1 MKLIPT
7 NIFQDYHILLQIT
20 IIVNYEFTE
29 KK

>member
-29 KK
+29 NK